1 MSKKWKRLQS
11 TLNTAEGRD
20 FERVALPFIRAIW
33 ADAIIPQPLRS
44 TYDKSGIDILVWK
57 EIDTLSI
64 SLAVQCKGFTV
75 KEHELGTDQIRQ
87 CVESIKAFRESGIK
101 AGTYLLL
108 HNRVPNNEA
117 FRREVQQEAEQLKKT
132 GQVNEVH
139 VWGAQ
144 KLLQEAARKV
154 RERCIEILRLS
165 EPKALDFQGE
175 SAPCTPLEQVPLQIS
190 EIVVSPNQKIGESGV
205 TETIAD
211 PAKQLLLT
219 DRSNLSLVL
228 AHAGYGKTT
237 TALRTLAV
245 DSRRIFYLSAATLP
259 RGVNNTDRLMKRWI
273 NLDELFE
280 GVLEE
285 DFPVLEQLSAPAVDY
300 ILKDE
305 ETPVI
310 LILDALDESIY
321 FSRPGGLQQLFTQL
335 WDIRV
340 PVILLARSEFWES
353 KQNDFTNSYGLRAV
367 KRVNSIKRKVKII
380 RLQDWQH
387 AQIRALAQRY
397 REAQTG
403 QGRSNLDELLRVID
417 SGEYEG
423 IYGDIPKR
431 PLFLRFILDSVAE
444 QGVRRKGKARLFYD
458 WVEMKIRRDVLNPTR
473 FGGAG
478 RAPILP
484 NAEETETTVRLA
496 FKAMKLAAHKMI
508 TRSGRGGALELLP
521 SCDIEEV
528 LLSDERLKAVLDP
541 TGLFLHSLLIPTRST
556 PERLEIGFAHRT
568 YQEFFLALYIR
579 DNRGQFDDAKLP
591 EAVEEH
597 LRSISDEGI

>member
-11 TLNTAEGRD
+11 TLHIAEGRD

-44 TYDKSGIDILVWK
+44 TYDQSGVDILVWK
-57 EIDTLSI
+57 GVDTLSV

-75 KEHELGTDQIRQ
+75 KEHELGNDQIRQ
-87 CVESIKAFRESGIK
+87 CLKSISDFRESGIK
-101 AGTYLLL
+101 ADTYLLL
-108 HNRVPNNEA
+108 HNRIPNNEA
-117 FRREVQQEAEQLKKT
+117 FRREVVQEAQQLKES
-132 GQVNEVH
+132 GQVNEAY
-139 VWGAQ
+139 VWGPQ
-144 KLLQEAARKV
+144 KLLQEATRKV
-154 RERCIEILRLS
+154 RERCIEILRLNK
-165 EPKALDFQGE
+165 PRALELQTE
-175 SAPCTPLEQVPLQIS
+175 SPPYSPLEEVPLQIS
-190 EIVVSPNQKIGESGV
+190 EIIFNRNQKIGEAGMIEV
-205 TETIAD
+205 IAD
-211 PAKQLLLT
+211 PAKRLLLT

-259 RGVNNTDRLMKRWI
+259 RDVNNTDKLMKRWI
-273 NLDELFE
+273 NIDELFE

-285 DFPVLEQLSAPAVDY
+285 DVPALEQLSAPAVDY

-305 ETPVI
+305 ETPLI

-321 FSRPGGLQQLFTQL
+321 FSRPGGLQQLFTQV
-335 WDIRV
+335 WDIKV

-353 KQNDFTNSYGLRAV
+353 KQADFANSYGLKAV
-367 KRVNSIKRKVKII
+367 KQDKVIRRKVKLI
-380 RLQDWQH
+380 RLKDWQH
-387 AQIRALAQRY
+387 AQIRALTQRY
-397 REAQTG
+397 RDAQTG
-403 QGRSNLDELLRVID
+403 RDRSNLDELLRVID
-417 SGEYEG
+417 SGEYEA

-458 WVEMKIRRDVLNPTR
+458 WIELKIRRDVLNPTR
-473 FGGAG
+473 FGGEG
-478 RAPILP
+478 RVPILP
-484 NAEETETTVRLA
+484 NAAETETTIRLA
-496 FKAMKLAAHKMI
+496 FKAMKLAAHKMTI
-508 TRSGRGGALELLP
+508 RAGRDDVLELLP

-541 TGLFLHSLLIPTRST
+541 TGLFLHSLLIPVRST
-556 PERLEIGFAHRT
+556 PEKLEVGFAHRT

-579 DNRGQFDDAKLP
+579 ENRGQFDDVKLP
-591 EAVEEH
+591 NAVEEH
-597 LRSISDEGI
+597 LRSITAEGV